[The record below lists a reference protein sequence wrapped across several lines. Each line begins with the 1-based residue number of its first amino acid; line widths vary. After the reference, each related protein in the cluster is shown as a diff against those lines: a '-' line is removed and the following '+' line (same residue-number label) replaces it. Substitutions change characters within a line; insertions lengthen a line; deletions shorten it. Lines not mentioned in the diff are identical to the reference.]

1 MRLLFIMWRLSLL
14 CQVAGG
20 APVPAYVSY
29 RWAAR
34 RFVRLSHARESR
46 WIANRASLRGARQRV
61 DRGMRDVSV
70 ETAWRREEQPKTDG
84 SFAYAR
90 YERVTLPTLLHS
102 RRIRSRESCLR
113 SSPSCVTRVVA
124 LAVAYR
130 YGYGIRH
137 TSQSTNGYFAETTS
151 RFLQEMPSPPGRGRV
166 ITNDE
171 GGKSRSNFLLREPKE
186 AFGSTNSGGSV
197 EWQTTYLTHKN
208 NNENILRWRN

>member
-1 MRLLFIMWRLSLL
+1 MSRETLRTPFTRAWIALNCKSR
-14 CQVAGG
+14 VASRRETEGG
-20 APVPAYVSY
+20 S
-29 RWAAR
+29 RDAR
-34 RFVRLSHARESR
+34 RVRRNSVEKRRTAK
-46 WIANRASLRGARQRV
+46 NRRKFCICEIRTRHPSDVASLSTNSFSRV
-61 DRGMRDVSV
+61 LSPLIPLV
-70 ETAWRREEQPKTDG
+70 
-84 SFAYAR
+84 R
-90 YERVTLPTLLHS
+90 YPH
-102 RRIRSRESCLR
+102 
-113 SSPSCVTRVVA
+113 VVA

-151 RFLQEMPSPPGRGRV
+151 RFLQEMPSPPGRERV

-171 GGKSRSNFLLREPKE
+171 GGKSRSNFPLREPKE

>member
-1 MRLLFIMWRLSLL
+1 
-14 CQVAGG
+14 
-20 APVPAYVSY
+20 
-29 RWAAR
+29 
-34 RFVRLSHARESR
+34 
-46 WIANRASLRGARQRV
+46 
-61 DRGMRDVSV
+61 MRDVSV

-208 NNENILRWRN
+208 NENILR